1 MCTDTLVICGNDSGV
16 LGLLSL
22 LLRNIQVK
30 RHGTC
35 WWSWRRE
42 DTCKPWIILGRK
54 LVLGNKMKF
63 ENQLANLEMLFTISK
78 VQFSKD
84 RYKIVP
90 VTQNNPKC
98 NC

>member
-1 MCTDTLVICGNDSGV
+1 
-16 LGLLSL
+16 
-22 LLRNIQVK
+22 
-30 RHGTC
+30 
-35 WWSWRRE
+35 
-42 DTCKPWIILGRK
+42 
-54 LVLGNKMKF
+54 MKF